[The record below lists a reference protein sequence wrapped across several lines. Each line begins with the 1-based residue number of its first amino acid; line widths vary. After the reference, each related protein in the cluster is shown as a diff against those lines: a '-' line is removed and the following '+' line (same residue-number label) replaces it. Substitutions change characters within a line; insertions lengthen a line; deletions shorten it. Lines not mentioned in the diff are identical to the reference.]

1 MTLLIATSESTF
13 LAGHMS
19 EASNAIAEIQPIPLT
34 VLIRTLN
41 EGDRIGRTLA
51 SVKPL
56 GAEIVVVDAGSKD
69 NTVAVAEAHGARVLI
84 NPWPGFGPQRRF
96 AEERCA
102 NNHIFSLDADEVL
115 TPEIVAEIRTIFLAG
130 NPPPLLNIR
139 KWLIP
144 PHWEK
149 PPLWGFYHEYILIYD
164 RRVARTAPNPNW
176 DKLELTTQAKPVTVK
191 NPLYH
196 YSFRDWMHFSTKV
209 NQIAKL
215 AADTMPIRSRG
226 LLTLRLFFEFPA
238 SFVKFYL
245 FRRYALMGAD
255 GLTLSTISAYGRFIR
270 VAMMLERA
278 NLEAKRRRQ

>member
-1 MTLLIATSESTF
+1 
-13 LAGHMS
+13 MS
-19 EASNAIAEIQPIPLT
+19 ASASAQAAIPTIPLT

-41 EGDRIGRTLA
+41 EGDRLGRTLA
-51 SVKPL
+51 SVVPL

-69 NTVAVAEAHGARVLI
+69 NTVAVAESFGARVLH

-115 TPEIVAEIRTIFLAG
+115 TPEIVAEIRSIFLKGDA
-130 NPPPLLNIR
+130 PPLMNIR

-149 PPLWGFYHEYILIYD
+149 PPLWGFYHEYVLIYD
-164 RRVARTAPNPNW
+164 RRVARTEPNPNW
-176 DKLELTTQAKPVTVK
+176 DKLQLSAPAKPITVK

-215 AADTMPIRSRG
+215 AADTMPVRSRAA
-226 LLTLRLFFEFPA
+226 LTARLFFEFPVT
-238 SFVKFYL
+238 FLKFYV
-245 FRRYALMGAD
+245 FRRYFLMGAD
-255 GLTLSTISAYGRFIR
+255 GFTLSVISAYGRFIR

-278 NLEAKRRRQ
+278 NLDARKNR